1 MRWIVGST
9 IALLV
14 TYPALAK
21 DKAPLALPESF
32 QKLIACRD
40 EANAATR
47 LDCFDRN
54 AAVLDAAAKSRDI
67 IVADKAEVGR
77 ARRGLFGFAMPSLN
91 IFGGGNGD
99 DNADKVSEIEATI
112 KSARPYDYGQWRIT
126 LADGAVWEQI
136 DSKPVALDPR
146 PGNAVKIKQGAFG
159 SFLASIA
166 GQPSIKVRRVQ

>member
-67 IVADKAEVGR
+67 IVAANPRPVASTAEVIALLER
-77 ARRGLFGFAMPSLN
+77 AL
-91 IFGGGNGD
+91 
-99 DNADKVSEIEATI
+99 
-112 KSARPYDYGQWRIT
+112 
-126 LADGAVWEQI
+126 
-136 DSKPVALDPR
+136 
-146 PGNAVKIKQGAFG
+146 
-159 SFLASIA
+159 
-166 GQPSIKVRRVQ
+166 